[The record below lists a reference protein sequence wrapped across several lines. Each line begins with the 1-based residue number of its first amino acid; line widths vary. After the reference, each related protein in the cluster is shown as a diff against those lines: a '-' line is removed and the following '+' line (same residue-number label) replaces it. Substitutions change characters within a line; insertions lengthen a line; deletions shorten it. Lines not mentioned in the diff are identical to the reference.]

1 MTFFVVFFDLD
12 CRTGYFLDGT
22 RQEDALANINL
33 PVKLN
38 NNLKTQK
45 GLCQR

>member
-1 MTFFVVFFDLD
+1 MTFFVFFDLG
-12 CRTGYFLDGT
+12 CRFRYFQEGA
-22 RQEDALANINL
+22 RQEGALAKINL